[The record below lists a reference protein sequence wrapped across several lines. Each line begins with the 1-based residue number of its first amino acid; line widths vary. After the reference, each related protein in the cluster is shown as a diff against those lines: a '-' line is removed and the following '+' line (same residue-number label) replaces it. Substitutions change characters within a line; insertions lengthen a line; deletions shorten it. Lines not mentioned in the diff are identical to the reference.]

1 MNDCG
6 TVGLQPDYL
15 QTITEVFRVR
25 NELGVFIAFIEPGT
39 PTDFSGSLF
48 PVHSVALPLFD
59 VYIITLPVNSY
70 NHLFPVYTYSM
81 KRKYLSQARS
91 KRTCVY
97 RVCAVNC

>member
-6 TVGLQPDYL
+6 TVGLQPGYL

-39 PTDFSGSLF
+39 PTDLSGSLF
-48 PVHSVALPLFD
+48 PVHSVALPLFE

-70 NHLFPVYTYSM
+70 NYLFPVYTYSM

-91 KRTCVY
+91 KRTCVLY
-97 RVCAVNC
+97 TAYVQ